1 MSEPIIINVADLV
14 GGPRAVDAADG
25 EKVFEKMLPVIES
38 GRKVRLSFNGITMV
52 ITAFLNA
59 SIGRLYGVLPED
71 QVDTMLEVKDL
82 LEPFQTSLEK
92 SIEWSKAYYREP
104 DRLDKAIK
112 EELGDEE

>member
-38 GRKVRLSFNGITMV
+38 GRKVRLSFNGITMI

-59 SIGRLYGVLPED
+59 SIGRLYGALPEE
-71 QVDTMLEVKDL
+71 QVDTMLEVTDL
-82 LEPFQTSLEK
+82 LDAFQTSLEK
-92 SIEWSKAYYREP
+92 SIEWSKSYYRDP
-104 DRLDKAIK
+104 DRMERIIR